1 MEGLS
6 EPLLA
11 EIIKRVTRTSDL
23 NSLSLVSKQLYN
35 ADAEERGTIRVGCSL
50 HPATEALSSL
60 CFRFPNLWKVEINYS
75 GWTSKRGKQ
84 LDNQGILVLSS
95 QCPLLTDLTLSF
107 CSYIND
113 TGIGCLA
120 YCKKLMALRLNFA
133 PAISSSGL
141 LSVAVGCKSL
151 STFHLVDCMKV
162 GSVEWLEYLGR
173 AGSGSLVELV
183 VKDCKGISQYDLLKF
198 GPGWMKLEKFEF
210 EINDNYWLSGPPL
223 DPSFDAHYPY
233 KYDIC
238 CENLK
243 DLRLAHIITVPE
255 IGLRFLLRKCKA
267 LEKLCLDYVIGLD
280 EREMIAVFKNC
291 SNLRSLSLRLMPLHC
306 GPGMDYRTPLTDES
320 LKALSLSCHML
331 EIIELTFTFCCSTYP
346 SEIGFTQEGIVMLV
360 QSCPIRA
367 LKLNG
372 ANNFDDEGMKG
383 LSSAQFLETLELVDC
398 ERITDAGLSCIPSM
412 PSLNRVTLQQCKKVT
427 NNGMDELARL
437 QKLESLTVV
446 GCRQISPRAV
456 QGAARSVHYSTESES
471 FTSLKGMKKMEASTL
486 FRQIFA

>member
-11 EIIKRVTRTSDL
+11 EIIKRITRTSDL

-35 ADAEERGTIRVGCSL
+35 AEAEERGTIHVGCSL
-50 HPATEALSSL
+50 HPATEILSSL
-60 CFRFPNLWKVEINYS
+60 CFRFPNLRKVEINYS
-75 GWTSKRGKQ
+75 GWTSKQGKQ

-107 CSYIND
+107 CSYVND
-113 TGIGCLA
+113 TGIGYLA

-151 STFHLVDCMKV
+151 SALHLVDCMKV
-162 GSVEWLEYLGR
+162 SSVEWLEYLSR
-173 AGSGSLVELV
+173 AGSVVELV

-210 EINDNYWLSGPPL
+210 EINGNYWLRGPPP
-223 DPSFDAHYPY
+223 DPSYDAHYLY

-243 DLRLAHIITVPE
+243 ELRLAHIITVPE
-255 IGLRFLLRKCKA
+255 IGLRFLLGKCKA
-267 LEKLCLDYVIGLD
+267 LVKLCLDYVIGLD
-280 EREMIAVFKNC
+280 DSEMIALFQNC
-291 SNLRSLSLRLMPLHC
+291 SNLRSLSLRLMPLRC
-306 GPGMDYRTPLTDES
+306 GPDMDFRMPLTDES
-320 LKALSLSCHML
+320 LKALGLSCPML
-331 EIIELTFTFCCSTYP
+331 EFVELIFTFYSSSYP
-346 SEIGFTQEGIVMLV
+346 SVIGFTQEGMVMLV
-360 QSCPIRA
+360 QSCPIRVIM
-367 LKLNG
+367 LNG

-383 LSSAQFLETLELVDC
+383 FSSAQFLETLELVDC
-398 ERITDAGLSCIPSM
+398 ERITDAGMSFITSM
-412 PSLNRVTLQQCKKVT
+412 PSLSSLTLRRCNKVT
-427 NNGMDELARL
+427 DNGMAELACS

-446 GCRQISPRAV
+446 GCRRISMKAV
-456 QGAARSVHYSTESES
+456 QGAARSVHYSKESES
-471 FTSLKGMKKMEASTL
+471 FASLKGMKKLETNTL
-486 FRQIFA
+486 FRQIFR